1 MAIPKIAAYPI
12 PTSDSFPVNKVNWQ
26 LDAKRAVLLIHDM
39 QDYFINFFDKKAEPV
54 PALIQHIQSIKQAAS
69 TAGIPVVYTAQ
80 PANQDP
86 QERALLTDFWGT
98 GLTQDTAIIT
108 DVAPQDNDV
117 TYTKWRYSAFKKT
130 PLLEWM
136 NDTGRD
142 QLIIVGVYAHIGV
155 LSTALDAFMLDI
167 QPFVVGDAVADF
179 SLADHQYA
187 LQFITGRAGSVKS
200 TQRVIEEIQHSAQS
214 FTPTALDMIDL
225 ETMQQDVAEILDL
238 DIEEIDVDENLMLL
252 GLDSIRAM
260 SLFEKWRKQGV
271 DVTFSEVIQK
281 VTLRAWWQT
290 MEAAQTR
297 AVA

>member
-98 GLTQDTAIIT
+98 GLTQDTAILT
-108 DVAPQDNDV
+108 DVAPQDNDT

-200 TQRVIEEIQHSAQS
+200 AQRVIDEIQQSAS
-214 FTPTALDMIDL
+214 SVTSLDLDI
-225 ETMQQDVAEILDL
+225 MQQDVAEILDL
-238 DIEEIDVDENLMLL
+238 DIEDIDVDENLMLL

-260 SLFEKWRKQGV
+260 SLFEKWRKHGV
-271 DVTFSEVIQK
+271 DVTFSEVIQQ
-281 VTLRAWWQT
+281 VTLRSWWQT
-290 MEAAQTR
+290 MEAAQAR